1 MLSNLSSVSRNKSSV
16 FLLVL
21 ALIVGGVGAQATG
34 LLNTA
39 SGGYLV
45 CVNSSTKV
53 VTHPGTS
60 SCPKGSK
67 KLILGAQ
74 GPAGTNGKDGKTTI
88 ASLVLSTVEQ
98 GTSLATLVDMI
109 AEKIDTSR
117 SAKLMNAV
125 VATLGV
131 PPQLVTSLS
140 IDLKATRDSLRLI
153 AATDV
158 PRPLKS
164 SGVLSMNWIANLDSI
179 SSIESHLDS
188 LLKGF

>member
-1 MLSNLSSVSRNKSSV
+1 MDKNN
-16 FLLVL
+16 
-21 ALIVGGVGAQATG
+21 
-34 LLNTA
+34 
-39 SGGYLV
+39 
-45 CVNSSTKV
+45 NSK
-53 VTHPGTS
+53 
-60 SCPKGSK
+60 PKTDLGQ
-67 KLILGAQ
+67 KLIDFSLKHCKMIRATDGRFYV
-74 GPAGTNGKDGKTTI
+74 TLDGKTTI

-98 GTSLATLVDMI
+98 GTSLATLVDLI

-140 IDLKATRDSLRLI
+140 IDLKATRDSLRFI

-158 PRPLKS
+158 PRPVKS

-179 SSIESHLDS
+179 SSIEAQLDS
-188 LLKGF
+188 LLKDF